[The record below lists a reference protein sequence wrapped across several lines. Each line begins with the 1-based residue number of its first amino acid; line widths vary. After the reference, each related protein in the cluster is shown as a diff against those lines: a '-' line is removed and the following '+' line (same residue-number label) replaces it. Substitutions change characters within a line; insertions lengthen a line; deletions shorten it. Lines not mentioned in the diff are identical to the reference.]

1 MKVEVIKMYKLSKD
15 QALTPELII
24 KYIEKNRNEDSRIEK
39 LKDYYLGKHAI
50 VNRAMEDASKPNNRI
65 VNPYASYITD
75 LMTGYFMGE
84 PVKYTSS
91 DDELLE
97 TLKAIFNYNDEA
109 AENAELA
116 ASASICGVSYEIMYL
131 DGEAQIRF
139 KNIESK
145 GCIPIFENN
154 IEQDLLYFIRY
165 YDEEDIINGN
175 KKTFVEVYSR
185 DNYKKYEYSL
195 GALKLLEET
204 EHSWGLVPI
213 TIYQNNNELQGDFEK
228 VISEIDAYDLME
240 SDSLN
245 EMEYFNDCYLVLYGL
260 NGTDANDIGAMKEN
274 RVLLLPDAADS
285 KAEWLTKS
293 INDTYVENMK
303 KRIDQNIHKFSFC
316 PAMTDADFAA
326 NASGVAMKYKL
337 MGLENATAK
346 KERAFKRGLQR
357 RIELICNM
365 LAVMGN
371 DYDYRAIDIIFNRNI
386 PSNMVEMADVLS
398 KVGHLFS
405 EETQIGLMPLDIDY
419 EAEKKRKEEEAV
431 SGYSI
436 DFTANTVN

>member
-1 MKVEVIKMYKLSKD
+1 MYKLSKE
-15 QALTPELII
+15 QALTPELIR
-24 KYIEKNRNEDSRIEK
+24 KYIENNRKEDRRIEK
-39 LKDYYLGKHAI
+39 LREYYLGKHDI
-50 VNRAMEDASKPNNRI
+50 SKRTMDDSSKPNNKI
-65 VNPYASYITD
+65 VNPYAAYITD

-91 DDELLE
+91 DEELLD
-97 TLKAIFNYNDEA
+97 TLKAIFNYNDEG

-131 DGEAQIRF
+131 DDEAQIRF
-139 KNIESK
+139 KSIDSK
-145 GCIPIFENN
+145 GCVPIFENN

-165 YDEEDIINGN
+165 YDEEDILSGN

-185 DNYKKYEYSL
+185 EDYKKYEYNIGSL
-195 GALKLLEET
+195 QLLEE
-204 EHSWGLVPI
+204 EAHSWKLVPI
-213 TIYQNNNELQGDFEK
+213 TIYENNKELQGDFEK

-260 NGTDANDIGAMKEN
+260 NGTDSKDIGAMKEN
-274 RVLLLPDAADS
+274 RVLLLPDATDS

-293 INDTYVENMK
+293 INDTYIENMK

-316 PAMTDADFAA
+316 PAMTDSDFAA

-346 KERAFKRGLQR
+346 KERAFKKGLQR

-371 DYDYRAIDIIFNRNI
+371 DYDYRAIDVIFNRNI

-405 EETQIGLMPLDIDY
+405 EETQVGLMPLDIDY
-419 EAEKKRKEEEAV
+419 EAEKKRKEEEAE
-431 SGYSI
+431 SGYSL
-436 DFTANTVN
+436 DFSAVNEV